1 MMRPLLSFLLVV
13 FASAVSPL
21 RAQAGLLV
29 PSSSGRPDARV
40 LSLRE
45 MEIDIGIARG
55 YARVN
60 VRQVFENHTATVQEG
75 TYRFAL
81 PASAAVGDFA
91 IWDGLQRIPGVILE
105 KKRARSIYQEL
116 THQRIDPGLLQ
127 QGEEEDGEPGEGRS
141 TRPSGSALFSVTV
154 APIPAYATKRLEL
167 QFQEEVPF
175 IGGVGEFRLVLRPP
189 DGEAPVARHLRV
201 KVTLTDGAFE
211 SVAAGLPLVAS
222 EGGAAFTGE
231 NIRLDRDLTLR
242 LRPKSADPLRL
253 TTFRNP
259 EGVLPD
265 GLALAPWERPSE
277 VPPEKDG
284 FFLLEA
290 LAPAGSKAKGTAEVK
305 AGPVAAKRSPQSL
318 VILFDTSLSHRW
330 AGLETAYAHLVRVLQ
345 SLGRE
350 DRFALVPYDRTP
362 AGGARLRPAT
372 AQDIE
377 AELTALRAR
386 ALGPGVNLGAAV
398 GVARKL
404 LGEHGRILLLTSG
417 QGIPGSKTL
426 RGILGTTPLF
436 AAVTVGE
443 AGEGLRAASTAV
455 LSNTATEIEGD
466 LFFKR
471 LQVPE
476 EGSGTAGTKTAGS
489 GIPFAVTGGDPKLR
503 HIYPVL
509 VQPMEPGSLS
519 AWVGRYAAPQPKVRV
534 ELASSLLPGGRQGI
548 DAAFPEKALE
558 ARDLPRRWARARVD
572 DLLARIEAEGER
584 REWVNEIIEL
594 SKRYK
599 FITPYTAFLAAP
611 RSLLRPR
618 RIQPGD
624 PVLRVECDE
633 GTVSVTALFTFGL
646 KLDLVR
652 SPGSNVWEGRFLV
665 PEGLKDGRY
674 PVRILLRDRTGVR
687 LSETKHYVL
696 DGKAPDIQ
704 PLLPGTAQAGE
715 VLRVEARADDDVV
728 FLTARLG
735 DGPPVPLRWDPA
747 TKRNVGLLRIPA
759 ETRGGQEIFFEAVDA
774 AKNRGFARATVEVKP

>member
-1 MMRPLLSFLLVV
+1 MRPRLGFLFCVAAAL
-13 FASAVSPL
+13 SPL

-29 PSSSGRPDARV
+29 PTSTGRPDARV

-45 MEIDIGIARG
+45 MNIDIGIARG

-60 VRQVFENHTATVQEG
+60 VRQVFENHTTTIQEG

-105 KKRARSIYQEL
+105 KKRARSIYAEL
-116 THQRIDPGLLQ
+116 TRQRIDPGLLQ
-127 QGEEEDGEPGEGRS
+127 QGEEEDGDPGEGRS
-141 TRPSGSALFSVTV
+141 ARPSGGALFTVTV
-154 APIPAYATKRLEL
+154 APIPARATKRLEL

-189 DGEAPVARHLRV
+189 DGEAPVARHLTV
-201 KVTLTDGAFE
+201 KIAMTDGVFE
-211 SVAAGLPLVAS
+211 PVAAGLPLAAS

-231 NIRLDRDLTLR
+231 NVRLDRDLVLR
-242 LRPKSADPLRL
+242 IRPKGGEPLRL

-259 EGVLPD
+259 EGVLPE

-277 VPPEKDG
+277 LPPEKDG

-290 LAPAGSKAKGTAEVK
+290 LAPAGAGMKDAGAKAPAERR
-305 AGPVAAKRSPQSL
+305 GSQSIA
-318 VILFDTSLSHRW
+318 ILFDTSLSHRW
-330 AGLETAYAHLVRVLQ
+330 AGLETAYGHLVRVLQ
-345 SLGRE
+345 SMNSG
-350 DRFALVPYDRTP
+350 DRFALIPYDRTP
-362 AGGARLRPAT
+362 AEGARLRPAT

-377 AELTALRAR
+377 AELTALRSR
-386 ALGPGVNLGAAV
+386 ALGPGANLGAAL

-404 LGEHGRILLLTSG
+404 LGDGGRILLLTSG
-417 QGIPGSKTL
+417 QGIPSSKVL
-426 RGILGTTPLF
+426 RESLGATPLF

-443 AGEGLRAASTAV
+443 AGESLRAASAQV
-455 LSNTATEIEGD
+455 LSNTGTEIEGD

-471 LQVPE
+471 LLAPAEAATPKAQ
-476 EGSGTAGTKTAGS
+476 EGSS
-489 GIPFAVTGGDPKLR
+489 IPFTVTGGDPKLR

-509 VQPMEPGSLS
+509 VQPLEPGSLS
-519 AWVGRYAAPQPKVRV
+519 AWVGRYAVPQPKVRV
-534 ELASSLLPGGRQGI
+534 ELASPLFKGGKLGL
-548 DAAFPEKALE
+548 DGAFPEKALE

-584 REWVNEIIEL
+584 REWVDEIIAL

-633 GTVSVTALFTFGL
+633 GTAFATALFPFGL

-652 SPGSNVWEGRFLV
+652 RPQTNLWEGRFLV
-665 PEGLKDGRY
+665 PDGLKDGRY
-674 PVRILLRDRTGVR
+674 SVRILMRDRSGAR
-687 LSETKHYVL
+687 LSETKHFVI
-696 DGKAPDIQ
+696 DGKAPEIQ
-704 PLLPGTAQAGE
+704 PQLPASVQAGD
-715 VLRVEARADDDVV
+715 VFRVEARADEDVV
-728 FLTARLG
+728 LLTARLG
-735 DGPPVPLRWDPA
+735 EGPPIPLRWDPA
-747 TKRNVGLLRIPA
+747 AKRNVGLLRIPV
-759 ETRGGQEIFFEAVDA
+759 ELRGGQEILFEAVDA